1 MSTNKEN
8 ESVTISYK
16 ANVTVRA
23 INTKTGKTTRRTQKH
38 NAGFV
43 VFFELIANSIAG
55 KSVQDLMPRYIKG
68 FAEDK
73 NTSTIASYISYNN
86 PIIAKNE
93 TTASV
98 IFEFLIPYTQIS
110 ETTPTKV
117 LKLYNQTTPKATPF
131 AEVDLGDDT
140 FKGDGQTNQLVIWTI
155 TIGNATA

>member
-68 FAEDK
+68 FADDGT
-73 NTSTIASYISYNN
+73 TSTVASYISYNN
-86 PIIAKNE
+86 PIITKNE

-110 ETTPTKV
+110 ETPTKF
-117 LKLYNQTTPKATPF
+117 LRLYNQTTPTAVPF
-131 AEVDLGDDT
+131 AEVDLGADT
-140 FKGDGQTNQLVIWTI
+140 FEGDGQTNQLVIWTI
-155 TIGNATA
+155 TIGNVTA

>member
-68 FAEDK
+68 FANDGI
-73 NTSTIASYISYNN
+73 TSTVASYISYNN

-110 ETTPTKV
+110 ETPTKF
-117 LKLYNQTTPKATPF
+117 LRLYNQTTPTAAPF
-131 AEVDLGDDT
+131 AEVDLGADT
-140 FKGDGQTNQLVIWTI
+140 FEGDGQTNQLVIWTI
-155 TIGNATA
+155 TIGNVTA

>member
-1 MSTNKEN
+1 MSTKKEN
-8 ESVTISYK
+8 ENVTISYK

-68 FAEDK
+68 FADGAGT
-73 NTSTIASYISYNN
+73 TSTIASYISYNN
-86 PIIAKNE
+86 PIITKNE
-93 TTASV
+93 ETASV

-110 ETTPTKV
+110 ETPTKF
-117 LKLYNQTTPKATPF
+117 LRLYNQTTTTATPF

-155 TIGNATA
+155 TIGNVTA